1 MSSHELTQDDPNEG
15 FRSSQEPRRLVR
27 PLTIYIFELENRLE
41 LEFVEKT
48 LKYCDIV
55 KWLTREHQ

>member
-55 KWLTREHQ
+55 K